1 MYARRVKVET
11 SIRDRYEA
19 VNVYLPFV
27 KKKKDV
33 NFIEGNVW
41 KENVNIA
48 CSSDQLV
55 SSLSNLLQMHGH
67 DAVEYTEWEKQ
78 DAGLNKKGNRK
89 TRVKMVKKKVS
100 LNAMVI
106 KLAEAVQTLAYHLF
120 TARWQQQQFSEDWVV
135 LNLKT
140 LQKTIAA
147 HLSLKFKQ
155 LTGDILK

>member
-1 MYARRVKVET
+1 VET

-55 SSLSNLLQMHGH
+55 SNLSNLLQMHGH
-67 DAVEYTEWEKQ
+67 DANSYLSFYW
-78 DAGLNKKGNRK
+78 KK
-89 TRVKMVKKKVS
+89 
-100 LNAMVI
+100 
-106 KLAEAVQTLAYHLF
+106 
-120 TARWQQQQFSEDWVV
+120 
-135 LNLKT
+135 
-140 LQKTIAA
+140 
-147 HLSLKFKQ
+147 
-155 LTGDILK
+155 